1 MPRRVLNLAV
11 VSRIV
16 SRLPAALLLLALVVQ
31 GTGLDLTLLG
41 GCESSACSGYD
52 TEDCSCERC
61 LCCSH
66 HRHVTLTPGL
76 SEQPRELAA
85 LDVLRVAEPAPSADP
100 NEIMHV
106 PRPVSVRQSTARLI
120 VASPERG
127 CRRWVE
133 HNTCF
138 RGSS

>member
-1 MPRRVLNLAV
+1 LVL

-16 SRLPAALLLLALVVQ
+16 ARLPAALLLLALVVQ
-31 GTGLDLTLLG
+31 GTGLLG
-41 GCESSACSGYD
+41 GCESACTGYD

-66 HRHVTLTPGL
+66 HRHATLTPGL
-76 SEQPRELAA
+76 SEQPRELGA

-106 PRPVSVRQSTARLI
+106 PRPVSVRGQAHT
-120 VASPERG
+120 
-127 CRRWVE
+127 
-133 HNTCF
+133 
-138 RGSS
+138 